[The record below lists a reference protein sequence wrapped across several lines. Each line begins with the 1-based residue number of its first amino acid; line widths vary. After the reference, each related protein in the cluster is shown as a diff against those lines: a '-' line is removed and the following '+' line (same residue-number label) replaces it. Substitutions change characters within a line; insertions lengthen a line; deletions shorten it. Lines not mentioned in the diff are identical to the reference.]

1 MDKKMLMV
9 YIISAIFVITV
20 ITGTVVLILG
30 MGNEPVNIC
39 TTSLTD
45 NMARNLLGAYCD
57 IDEKNME
64 EYITKK
70 GVKEAY
76 LELLNGKSDVVLAT
90 EVDDETIN
98 WLKAN
103 GIDVESKIIA
113 KDAIVFLRNINNPV
127 ESLTSNQVRGIF
139 SGKYKNWKELGGNDE
154 DIISYRAKE
163 NTEEEYMME
172 KFMGNKALIKQ
183 RYEPEDSSLEG
194 LLSALSEY
202 LDTSSKAITY
212 TTYTKLIKKDLDE
225 IEALRLDEV
234 EPTEATL
241 KKETYGG
248 TMNIYAII
256 RSNEPEDSQTRKF
269 VEYII
274 SKNGQA
280 VIEQS
285 GYVNLIK

>member
-234 EPTEATL
+234 EPTEATF